1 MDESSKNRY
10 PSPIIPTNMPPTQ
23 TPPPLVERITSW
35 TGSVASLV
43 AHTVFF
49 VACGVVGL
57 LGIASWNTVL
67 LTLTT
72 VVSLEAI
79 YLAIFIQMTMNR
91 QAASLKNVEEDV
103 DEIQKDIDEIQ
114 VDVDEIQEDVGEI
127 QEDVDEIQKDVD
139 EIQEDEEEEIT
150 RDGTQQKML
159 GEISS
164 HLQALMNDIER
175 LKKV

>member
-1 MDESSKNRY
+1 MDECLEKGY
-10 PSPIIPTNMPPTQ
+10 PSHIISPNMTPTQ
-23 TPPPLVERITSW
+23 THPPLVERITSW

-43 AHTVFF
+43 IHSLAFA
-49 VACGVVGL
+49 ACGLVGAFGL
-57 LGIASWNTVL
+57 AEWNTVL
-67 LTLTT
+67 LILTT
-72 VVSLEAI
+72 AVSLEAI
-79 YLAIFIQMTMNR
+79 YLALFIQMTMNR

-114 VDVDEIQEDVGEI
+114 VDVDEIQGDVDEI

-159 GEISS
+159 GEITS
-164 HLQALMNDIER
+164 HLQALMNEVDR

>member
-1 MDESSKNRY
+1 M
-10 PSPIIPTNMPPTQ
+10 TPTQ

-57 LGIASWNTVL
+57 VGIASWNTVL

-127 QEDVDEIQKDVD
+127 QEDVDEIQEDVDEIQKDVD

-159 GEISS
+159 GEITS

-175 LKKV
+175 LKKI